1 MALHTVSRNQN
12 AETLLTI
19 KKQGIHSAEQCLRVA
34 EKNGPSRGLLVLPF
48 LSPRS
53 PSRLFRLSCSCNF
66 TRHRKMAPWEPEVK
80 PGEGLQP
87 KKVGDVSTTNNVVE
101 AASYFV

>member
-1 MALHTVSRNQN
+1 
-12 AETLLTI
+12 
-19 KKQGIHSAEQCLRVA
+19 
-34 EKNGPSRGLLVLPF
+34 
-48 LSPRS
+48 
-53 PSRLFRLSCSCNF
+53 
-66 TRHRKMAPWEPEVK
+66 MAPWEPEVK